1 MQPDESNSRTDTE
14 GDDAARGADDFNAG
28 DATKVAARR
37 GKVARGDERRRNG
50 LRQLLRTPEGRAWLW
65 WLLGECGIFRSCF
78 TGNSTTF
85 FNEGKREVGLPIM
98 AELTEHFPDE
108 YLLMAKEAKQNV

>member
-1 MQPDESNSRTDTE
+1 MKKAESNSPTDH
-14 GDDAARGADDFNAG
+14 DDMAAAGEFNAG
-28 DATKVAARR
+28 DANQVAERKTKAQRI
-37 GKVARGDERRRNG
+37 DERRRNG
-50 LRQLLRTPEGRAWLW
+50 LRQIMTSSDGRAWMW
-65 WLLGECGIFRSCF
+65 NLLGECGIFRSCF

-98 AELTEHFPDE
+98 ADLTEHFPDE